1 MARNSKFILNIKNS
15 LYLQQIPEVPR
26 RQRQHLRT
34 PSIIQNRKSNGS
46 QDIQVHY
53 SADSPRHSLN
63 LTQQQIN
70 AALFNSNSP
79 NYSPTGDA
87 KHYQNQELHMAEILV
102 ESANSQQRSA
112 FQFDTITPKKSLKP
126 NSTDALLDSGI
137 EMASTSHDEQ
147 KTKDD
152 ENVPKSPAEDSS
164 SDDSG
169 GFKTPQE
176 KNGVSNRVKRTT
188 IVGNPMF
195 SSQESDLGAP
205 RESLGI
211 DDEMDYEQI
220 MSYFDNLK
228 VG

>member
-1 MARNSKFILNIKNS
+1 
-15 LYLQQIPEVPR
+15 
-26 RQRQHLRT
+26 
-34 PSIIQNRKSNGS
+34 
-46 QDIQVHY
+46 
-53 SADSPRHSLN
+53 
-63 LTQQQIN
+63 
-70 AALFNSNSP
+70 
-79 NYSPTGDA
+79 
-87 KHYQNQELHMAEILV
+87 MAEILV

-126 NSTDALLDSGI
+126 NSSDEMLDSGI
-137 EMASTSHDEQ
+137 ELAASTSQDEN

-152 ENVPKSPAEDSS
+152 ATAKSPIDIDSS

-169 GFKTPQE
+169 GFKTPEE
-176 KNGVSNRVKRTT
+176 KNGASNRVKRTT

-228 VG
+228 VSLLISSNLK